1 MKLWSGRF
9 GKDTNALVNELNA
22 SIAFDQRLYRED
34 ITGSMAHAA
43 MLAGQGI
50 ISQADADAIQAGLQA
65 ILEDVEAGKIAF
77 TADNEDIHMNV
88 EALLTARIGDAG
100 KRLHTARSRNDQVAL
115 DFRMYVREQIP
126 VIVGQLLDLETVL
139 CRQAKQYQTAV
150 MPGYTH
156 LQRAQ
161 PISFAQH
168 LLAYASMFSRDVTR
182 LEDCAA
188 RLNECP
194 LGSGALAGTT
204 YPIDRFMTAQA
215 LGFAGPM
222 SNSLDG
228 VSDRDYALELLSALG
243 SGALAGTT
251 YPIDRFMTAQAL
263 GFAGPMSNSLDG
275 VSDRDYALELLSALS
290 ILMMHL
296 SRFSEEIILWCSWE
310 FKFIELDDGY
320 ATGSSIMPQ
329 KKNPDVA
336 ELVRGKTGRVYG
348 DLMGLL
354 TVMKGLPLAY
364 NKDMQEDKEPVFD
377 AVDTVEM
384 CLPVFAAMLDT
395 MTVHTGNMRKG
406 LPLAYNKD
414 MQEDKEPVFDA
425 VDTVEMCLPVFAA
438 MLDTMTV
445 HTGNM
450 RAAAGKGF
458 INATDCADYL
468 TKKGM
473 PFRDAYTVTGKLVA
487 ACTAQGKTLE
497 ELSLEELKAASDLF
511 DEDVYEAINLEN
523 CMALRGS
530 YGGPAVSE
538 TTRQIQAVE
547 QFIKDHTK

>member
-1 MKLWSGRF
+1 MKLWGGRF
-9 GKDTNALVNELNA
+9 QKETDNLVNELNA
-22 SIAFDQRLYRED
+22 SISFDQRLYKED
-34 ITGSMAHAA
+34 ITGSMAHAR
-43 MLAGQGI
+43 MLGACGI
-50 ISQADADAIQAGLQA
+50 ISMEDVAAILEGLQS
-65 ILEDVEAGKIAF
+65 ILEDVEAGKVEF

-126 VIVGQLLDLETVL
+126 VIVSQLLELESVL

-168 LLAYASMFSRDVTR
+168 LMAYASMFARDVTR
-182 LEDCAA
+182 LEDCAK

-204 YPIDRFMTAQA
+204 YPIDRWQTAKA
-215 LGFAGPM
+215 LDFDAPM

-228 VSDRDYALELLSALG
+228 VSDRDYALEL
-243 SGALAGTT
+243 
-251 YPIDRFMTAQAL
+251 M
-263 GFAGPMSNSLDG
+263 
-275 VSDRDYALELLSALS
+275 SALS

-296 SRFSEEIILWCSWE
+296 SRFSEEVILWCSWE
-310 FKFIELDDGY
+310 FKFIELDDAY

-348 DLMGLL
+348 DLMSLL

-377 AVDTVEM
+377 AIDTVEM
-384 CLPVFAAMLDT
+384 CLPVFAAMIDT
-395 MTVHTGNMRKG
+395 MTVRTDNMRK
-406 LPLAYNKD
+406 
-414 MQEDKEPVFDA
+414 
-425 VDTVEMCLPVFAA
+425 
-438 MLDTMTV
+438 
-445 HTGNM
+445 
-450 RAAAGKGF
+450 AAGKGF

-497 ELSLEELKAASDLF
+497 ELSLDELKAVSELF
-511 DEDVYEAINLEN
+511 DQDVYEAINLEN
-523 CMALRGS
+523 CMALRAS

-538 TTRQIQAVE
+538 TTRQIEAIEAFVAAR
-547 QFIKDHTK
+547 K

>member
-1 MKLWSGRF
+1 MKLWGGRF
-9 GKDTNALVNELNA
+9 EKETDALVNALNE
-22 SIAFDQRLYRED
+22 SISFDQRLYRED
-34 ITGSMAHAA
+34 IQGSMAHAE
-43 MLAGQGI
+43 MLMQCGV
-50 ISQADADAIQAGLQA
+50 ISPEDAAAIAHGLREILADI
-65 ILEDVEAGKIAF
+65 EAGKVEF
-77 TADNEDIHMNV
+77 TTANEDIHMNI

-115 DFRMYVREQIP
+115 DFRIYVRREIS
-126 VIVGQLLDLETVL
+126 VILEQLLELENVL
-139 CRQAKQYQTAV
+139 CRQARKYQTAV

-168 LLAYASMFSRDVTR
+168 LLAYASMFTRDITR
-182 LEDCAA
+182 LEDCQK

-204 YPIDRFMTAQA
+204 YPIDRWQTAKS
-215 LGFAGPM
+215 LGFDAPM

-228 VSDRDYALELLSALG
+228 VSDRDYALEFLSG
-243 SGALAGTT
+243 
-251 YPIDRFMTAQAL
+251 
-263 GFAGPMSNSLDG
+263 
-275 VSDRDYALELLSALS
+275 LS

-296 SRFSEEIILWCSWE
+296 SRLAEEIILWCSWE
-310 FKFIELDDGY
+310 FKFIELDDAY

-336 ELVRGKTGRVYG
+336 ELLRGKTGRVYG
-348 DLMGLL
+348 DLMSLL

-395 MTVHTGNMRKG
+395 MTVLPENMRK
-406 LPLAYNKD
+406 
-414 MQEDKEPVFDA
+414 
-425 VDTVEMCLPVFAA
+425 
-438 MLDTMTV
+438 
-445 HTGNM
+445 
-450 RAAAGKGF
+450 AAGRGF

-473 PFRDAYTVTGKLVA
+473 PFRDAYTVTGRLVA
-487 ACTAQGKTLE
+487 ACGEKGKTLE
-497 ELSLEELKAASDLF
+497 ELSLEELQAVSPLF
-511 DEDVYEAINLEN
+511 EADVYEALKLEN
-523 CMALRGS
+523 CMALRAS
-530 YGGPAVSE
+530 FGGPAVSE
-538 TTRQIQAVE
+538 TTRQIEAVE
-547 QFIKDHTK
+547 AFAAVRKA

>member
-1 MKLWSGRF
+1 
-9 GKDTNALVNELNA
+9 
-22 SIAFDQRLYRED
+22 
-34 ITGSMAHAA
+34 
-43 MLAGQGI
+43 
-50 ISQADADAIQAGLQA
+50 
-65 ILEDVEAGKIAF
+65 
-77 TADNEDIHMNV
+77 
-88 EALLTARIGDAG
+88 
-100 KRLHTARSRNDQVAL
+100 
-115 DFRMYVREQIP
+115 MYVREQIP
-126 VIVGQLLDLETVL
+126 VIVSQLLELETVL
-139 CRQAKQYQTAV
+139 CRQAKKYQTAV

-168 LLAYASMFSRDVTR
+168 LMAYASMFRRDVTR
-182 LEDCAA
+182 LEDCAE

-204 YPIDRFMTAQA
+204 YPIDRWETAQA
-215 LGFAGPM
+215 LGFDAPM

-228 VSDRDYALELLSALG
+228 VSDRDYALELLSG
-243 SGALAGTT
+243 
-251 YPIDRFMTAQAL
+251 
-263 GFAGPMSNSLDG
+263 
-275 VSDRDYALELLSALS
+275 LS

-296 SRFSEEIILWCSWE
+296 SRLAEEVILWCSWE
-310 FKFIELDDGY
+310 FKFIELDDAY

-348 DLMGLL
+348 SLVSLL
-354 TVMKGLPLAY
+354 TTMKSLPLAY

-377 AVDTVEM
+377 AVDTVEL

-395 MTVHTGNMRKG
+395 MTVRT
-406 LPLAYNKD
+406 D
-414 MQEDKEPVFDA
+414 
-425 VDTVEMCLPVFAA
+425 
-438 MLDTMTV
+438 
-445 HTGNM
+445 NM
-450 RAAAGKGF
+450 RAAAGHGF

-497 ELSLEELKAASDLF
+497 ELTLEELKAVSELF
-511 DEDVYEAINLEN
+511 EADVYDALNLEN

-538 TTRQIQAVE
+538 TARQIGAIE
-547 QFIKDHTK
+547 QFINERTKKR

>member
-9 GKDTNALVNELNA
+9 GKETDALVNDFNA
-22 SIAFDQRLYRED
+22 SIQFDQRLYKED
-34 ITGSMAHAA
+34 ITGSLAHAK
-43 MLAGQGI
+43 MLGDCGI
-50 ISQADADAIQAGLQA
+50 ISQEDVTAITEGLKG
-65 ILEDVEAGKIAF
+65 ILADVEAGKVEF

-126 VIVGQLLDLETVL
+126 VIVDQLLDLETVL

-168 LLAYASMFSRDVTR
+168 LMAYTNMFARDITR
-182 LEDCAA
+182 LEDCKK

-204 YPIDRFMTAQA
+204 YPIDRWETAQD
-215 LGFAGPM
+215 LGFDAPM

-228 VSDRDYALELLSALG
+228 VSDRDYALEL
-243 SGALAGTT
+243 
-251 YPIDRFMTAQAL
+251 M
-263 GFAGPMSNSLDG
+263 
-275 VSDRDYALELLSALS
+275 SALS

-296 SRFSEEIILWCSWE
+296 SRFSEEVILWCSWE
-310 FKFIELDDGY
+310 FKFIELDDAY

-348 DLMGLL
+348 DLMSLL
-354 TVMKGLPLAY
+354 TAMKGLPLAY

-377 AVDTVEM
+377 AIDTVEM
-384 CLPVFAAMLDT
+384 CVPVFTAMLDT
-395 MTVHTGNMRKG
+395 MTVRTDNMRK
-406 LPLAYNKD
+406 
-414 MQEDKEPVFDA
+414 
-425 VDTVEMCLPVFAA
+425 
-438 MLDTMTV
+438 
-445 HTGNM
+445 
-450 RAAAGKGF
+450 AAGKGF

-473 PFRDAYTVTGKLVA
+473 PFRDAYTVTGHLVA

-497 ELSLEELKAASDLF
+497 ELTLEELKAVSDLF
-511 DEDVYEAINLEN
+511 EEDVYDAINLEN
-523 CMALRGS
+523 CMALRNS

-538 TTRQIQAVE
+538 TTRQIGAIEAFV
-547 QFIKDHTK
+547 KAHTK